1 MTAKQGYVWF
11 LPVYISKENNTAAN
25 ATDNVACTAKEMQ
38 EAMNGHFSLSHGEF
52 NCVFCYYWI

>member
-11 LPVYISKENNTAAN
+11 LPVYVPKENNTANN
-25 ATDNVACTAKEMQ
+25 ATNTVDCTAKEMQ

-52 NCVFCYYWI
+52 KMLIIY

>member
-11 LPVYISKENNTAAN
+11 LPVYVSKENNTASN
-25 ATDNVACTAKEMQ
+25 ATDKVACTAKEME

-52 NCVFCYYWI
+52 IVY

>member
-11 LPVYISKENNTAAN
+11 LPVYVSKENNTASN
-25 ATDNVACTAKEMQ
+25 ASDNVACTAKEME

-52 NCVFCYYWI
+52 VVYWIT